1 MPEVAISTEYEDR
14 RVRRSRALIT
24 EAAVSE
30 FIANGYIGACVDDI
44 AAAAGVAK
52 RTIYNIYGDKEQ
64 VFRAVITE
72 AIATAEDYSARLGT
86 SGLTSRR
93 TQPGSNLEQ
102 QLVDIARDLAQ
113 SIHQGPVIPLRR
125 LVIGEAAR
133 FPDLA
138 VEYYQRA
145 PQLVMSRLAQALAE
159 LAAEGHL
166 DVPDPELA
174 AEHLAF
180 LSIGASLDRGM
191 FDPDR
196 PLDAALARAE
206 AGARTF
212 YRAYRATPAGDHE
225 QQADDVGF
233 PS

>member
-1 MPEVAISTEYEDR
+1 MPEAATKTEYEDR

-30 FIANGYIGACVDDI
+30 FVAKGYNGTSVDDI

-64 VFRAVITE
+64 VFRAMITE
-72 AIATAEDYSARLGT
+72 AIATAEAYSARLGT
-86 SGLTSRR
+86 SGLTDRGNR
-93 TQPGSNLEQ
+93 PGSTLEQ

-113 SIHQGPVIPLRR
+113 SILQGPVIPLRR

-138 VEYYQRA
+138 VEYYRRA
-145 PQLVMSRLAQALAE
+145 PQLVMSRLARALAE
-159 LAAEGHL
+159 LDAAGHL
-166 DVPDPELA
+166 VVPEPELA

-180 LSIGASLDRGM
+180 LSIGASLDRAM
-191 FDPDR
+191 FDPHR

-206 AGARTF
+206 AGARAF
-212 YRAYRATPAGDHE
+212 YRAYRATVAGDTE
-225 QQADDVGF
+225 QQATDVGCA
-233 PS
+233 S

>member
-1 MPEVAISTEYEDR
+1 MPDAATKTGSEDR

-30 FIANGYIGACVDDI
+30 FLAKGYNATSVDDI

-64 VFRAVITE
+64 VFRAMITG
-72 AIATAEDYSARLGT
+72 AIATAEAYSERLGI
-86 SGLTSRR
+86 SGLTDGR
-93 TQPGSNLEQ
+93 TQPGSTLEQ

-113 SIHQGPVIPLRR
+113 SIHEGPVIPLRR

-138 VEYYQRA
+138 VEYYRRA
-145 PQLVMSRLAQALAE
+145 PQLVMSRLARALAE
-159 LAAEGHL
+159 LDAAGHL

-180 LSIGASLDRGM
+180 LSIGASLDRAM
-191 FDPDR
+191 FEPNR

-206 AGARTF
+206 AGARAF
-212 YRAYRATPAGDHE
+212 YRAYRATHAGDTAR
-225 QQADDVGF
+225 QADDVGL